1 LDLSSLRKS
10 EGGKVKGSRNLGW
23 PKWALLLILAAW
35 GTLGAGQQDQQKPRP
50 DIPDAPSATRP
61 AQPFPQPTVPATTP
75 TSQPTQP
82 TPDATPPNQPP
93 PSEDAPPA
101 EPPPVPEIKT
111 VPEGGATPSPP
122 STDSRDQLYTLTAH
136 VNFVVLPVTVKDKSG
151 KMVPGL
157 TAKDFAVFENGQKQK
172 LTFFTSDPFFLS
184 AAVVLDYG
192 LPDVAVQKIG
202 ETFSALLGSFSQW
215 DQVSVYTY
223 STSVTKLTDFTPP
236 DRKLEARLN
245 QLKCDPADSK
255 KPCARGRTGSAPM
268 MGGPLGSPPTVNGI
282 PIGSGAPP
290 VNTPP
295 REAHTL
301 NDAILRAA
309 LDLAKQDRT
318 RRKVIFVISD
328 GRELGSTASY
338 ADTLKVLL
346 TNQIAVYGVA
356 TDSSSLP
363 GYKQLSRLHLPRQG
377 YDNLLPKYAA
387 ATGGQVFTE
396 FSQNAIETAYQAAMG
411 QARNQYT
418 LGYQAKA
425 ATSSAYRDVEVKVD
439 IPHLDVI
446 TKYGYYPLPPARETP
461 PVTP

>member
-1 LDLSSLRKS
+1 LKT
-10 EGGKVKGSRNLGW
+10 GGNLPW
-23 PKWALLLILAAW
+23 AKWLLLSLVVMGSVLAV
-35 GTLGAGQQDQQKPRP
+35 GQQDQQKPAQN
-50 DIPDAPSATRP
+50 IPDAPSATRP
-61 AQPFPQPTVPATTP
+61 AQPLPSVPPVPAQQTPETTAP
-75 TSQPTQP
+75 PAANP
-82 TPDATPPNQPP
+82 PPNEPP
-93 PSEDAPPA
+93 PSE
-101 EPPPVPEIKT
+101 PPPPMPEIKT

-122 STDSRDQLYTLTAH
+122 SSDSQEQLFTLTAH
-136 VNFVVLPVTVKDKSG
+136 VNFVVLPVTVKDRSG

-157 TAKDFAVFENGQKQK
+157 RARDFVVLENGQRQK

-202 ETFSALLGSFSQW
+202 QTFSALLGSFSQW

-223 STSVTKLTDFTPP
+223 STAVTRLTDFSVP
-236 DRKLEARLN
+236 DRRLEARLN
-245 QLKCDPADSK
+245 QLKCDPDDSK

-268 MGGPLGSPPTVNGI
+268 MGGPLTAPPTVNGI
-282 PIGSGAPP
+282 PVGSGAPS

-295 REAHTL
+295 REAHVL

-309 LDLAKQDRT
+309 LDLAKQDRR

-346 TNQIAVYGVA
+346 GNQISVYGVA
-356 TDSSSLP
+356 TDSSALP
-363 GYKQLSRLHLPRQG
+363 GYKQLSKFHLPRQG

-387 ATGGQVFTE
+387 ATGGQVFAE

-425 ATSSAYRDVEVKVD
+425 ATSGAYREIEVKVD
-439 IPHLDVI
+439 VPNLDVI
-446 TKYGYYPLPPARETP
+446 TKYGYYPLPPARENSG
-461 PVTP
+461 VTP